1 VGDIVQKVKVDE
13 QAVQPLRAISRA
25 TEELAEATRKAG
37 QQTEVLTDA
46 ERKKTDAT
54 KEAGNQAQ
62 VAGEKN
68 EGLAGALAAVQ
79 SGAMG
84 FVSTLAGAAGLN
96 ALMAE
101 YQQRI
106 AAVNQSLIENAKLTR
121 DAAQAR
127 LDLVALKGVEKKED
141 VLFIDQAAAIAGRG
155 AGEVARTMAVV
166 KSRLP
171 NASDEQIKELV
182 GAIAYK
188 GQQTE
193 APLVQLA
200 EPFIN
205 LFQKTKSAR
214 TASNVLEET
223 IKQAGEVDPGKI
235 GPLMA
240 KVMGTARSVGKMST
254 GEAAGF
260 TAAATGLGLVNEVAV
275 TGVEKLILGIRG
287 KAGVEGPGAEI
298 MDREGIDRGSVS
310 GALRQVTSAYREG
323 RITDAE
329 LESIGGVEGLRVL
342 GKLTDKQTETDFFS
356 KVDAVVAS
364 ESRTTDDVFDKSQ
377 TLFGKGSIQGG
388 NLQVKQ
394 LESEVGSVRA
404 GDERAL
410 RADIGRKTVELI
422 LRKAQA
428 QGSISPG
435 DVDLKLEA
443 YGKALGQGDD
453 PVTAAERVEFDKS
466 TFDGIKSIFTGQ
478 SRFGPELGRGVFESL
493 QLGPNLDPNIVREF
507 NIEPATGKG
516 SRAYEADGAT
526 PEQLSTG
533 GQAITINYIN
543 SNVNTSNPIADPSPA
558 QEKQ

>member
-1 VGDIVQKVKVDE
+1 MGDIVQKVKVDE

-166 KSRLP
+166 QSRLP

-193 APLVQLA
+193 APLAQLA

-205 LFQKTKSAR
+205 LFQETKSAR

-310 GALRQVTSAYREG
+310 EPCVKSL
-323 RITDAE
+323 
-329 LESIGGVEGLRVL
+329 VL
-342 GKLTDKQTETDFFS
+342 IAK
-356 KVDAVVAS
+356 VAS
-364 ESRTTDDVFDKSQ
+364 PTQS
-377 TLFGKGSIQGG
+377 L
-388 NLQVKQ
+388 NLLAVSKDCA
-394 LESEVGSVRA
+394 S
-404 GDERAL
+404 
-410 RADIGRKTVELI
+410 
-422 LRKAQA
+422 
-428 QGSISPG
+428 
-435 DVDLKLEA
+435 
-443 YGKALGQGDD
+443 
-453 PVTAAERVEFDKS
+453 
-466 TFDGIKSIFTGQ
+466 
-478 SRFGPELGRGVFESL
+478 
-493 QLGPNLDPNIVREF
+493 
-507 NIEPATGKG
+507 
-516 SRAYEADGAT
+516 
-526 PEQLSTG
+526 
-533 GQAITINYIN
+533 
-543 SNVNTSNPIADPSPA
+543 
-558 QEKQ
+558 